1 MLNRHRVGLIFLFFM
16 PALWQVQRVKPTL
29 FSISRGMAVDYVG
42 EWCAKHQW
50 AVGVG
55 EMAAVAALVAAG
67 IKLGHIHPGTWFGTK
82 IGGFNGAFLGGGAAG
97 GSAGGI
103 AGAIL
108 GGIGVATGGDAIG
121 IPAWLLAS
129 GGAAAFGASGYAI
142 GDAVHKFLNP
152 AIDIGQV
159 FAGGS
164 LLTIGV
170 ALIID
175 GARRFITDEAVKRLF
190 CNVKDGVVYLAQ
202 LTADV
207 VADSWVALKG
217 HVVPNGPADGI
228 GSVVSSVAVG
238 GTGAAIGG
246 SVAAGTVTVLGSHA
260 IGGIALSLGLVSAPL
275 WPVIACGAGGAAL
288 GYGAWKL
295 IWSGR

>member
-1 MLNRHRVGLIFLFFM
+1 MKEIQMSEIERTKFGL
-16 PALWQVQRVKPTL
+16 AL
-29 FSISRGMAVDYVG
+29 DYVG

-55 EMAAVAALVAAG
+55 EMAAGTALVVAG
-67 IKLGHIHPGTWFGTK
+67 IKLGHIHPGTWLGTK
-82 IGGFNGAFLGGGAAG
+82 VGGFNGGALAGGAAG
-97 GSAGGI
+97 GT
-103 AGAIL
+103 AGAIAGGVL
-108 GGIGVATGGDAIG
+108 GGIGVATGGGAIG

-152 AIDIGQV
+152 GIDIGQV

-164 LLTIGV
+164 LLIIGV

-175 GARRFITDEAVKRLF
+175 GARRFINDEAVRRLF
-190 CNVKDGVVYLAQ
+190 SNVKDGVVYLAG

-207 VADSWVALKG
+207 VADSWEAIKRCVIPG
-217 HVVPNGPADGI
+217 SPVDGM
-228 GSVVSSVAVG
+228 GAAVSSVAVG

-246 SVAAGTVTVLGSHA
+246 SLGVGTVTVLGSHA
-260 IGGIALSLGLVSAPL
+260 LGGIALSLGLVSAPL

-295 IWSGR
+295 IWRGR